1 MSDVVALHADDASVF
16 NDVAEFSHSET
27 VSGAMFGLLQ
37 MEEGIPAALGVEESL
52 LKLTRDLQQQGKM
65 DTSERRK
72 ASPGGVKPNY
82 THLQP
87 VVPLT
92 EAYRR
97 KLQRLPRVKAES
109 GFSDLEPIVVR
120 PAPVEEPY
128 TKRQLYSRRI
138 TAISD
143 VEGKTRVIGVLDYW
157 SQTVLKPLHDRL
169 MSLLKK
175 IPQDCT
181 FDQGSFL
188 SKLRKPDD
196 EPFYYSFDLTNAT
209 DRLPLE
215 LQKTVIGRVLG
226 RGNKVDAWARI
237 LTKIPFS
244 LKADGK
250 KYFYSCG
257 QPMGAY
263 SSWPAMAMTHHAI
276 IHVSG
281 RRAGLK
287 SLDGLYIVLGD
298 DVVIAHSGL
307 AREYRETL
315 RTLDVPIS
323 EMKTHVSMDTYE
335 FAKRWVH
342 KGQEVTP
349 FPIPGV
355 ITT

>member
-1 MSDVVALHADDASVF
+1 MSDIVALHADDASVF

-37 MEEGIPAALGVEESL
+37 KEGDIPAALGVEESL
-52 LKLTRDLQQQGKM
+52 VKLTRELRDQGRM
-65 DTSERRK
+65 DTIDRGRLSK
-72 ASPGGVKPNY
+72 KPKTAVL

-92 EAYRR
+92 EAYKR
-97 KLQRLPRVKAES
+97 KLRGLPRVKPEK
-109 GFSDLEPIVVR
+109 GFNFYEPIVSR
-120 PAPVEEPY
+120 PAPVEAPY
-128 TKRQLYSRRI
+128 TSRRLYSRRI

-157 SQTVLKPLHDRL
+157 SQTVLKPLHDKL
-169 MSLLKK
+169 MSLLRK

-196 EPFYYSFDLTNAT
+196 EEYYYSFDLTNAT

-215 LQKTVIGRVLG
+215 LQKSVIGRVLG

-244 LKADGK
+244 LKSEGK
-250 KYFYSCG
+250 QYFYACG

-263 SSWPAMAMTHHAI
+263 SSWPAMAITHHAI

-281 RRAGLK
+281 LRAGLK

-307 AREYRETL
+307 AREYREIL
-315 RTLDVPIS
+315 RVLDVPIS
-323 EMKTHVSMDTYE
+323 AIKTHVSKDTYE
-335 FAKRWVH
+335 FAKRWVY